1 MRSMTMMLVVGALMT
16 SGLEAPSFA
25 QSDWMKSLEAECK
38 AGKGFSC
45 KQWGEQLDLG
55 VFRPAEPVKA
65 RAAFERGCALKEDQA
80 CIALFKMLS
89 LGRGGPKD
97 LARARKLEP
106 AACATKII
114 VLSVDLEQAGL
125 CKSGQ

>member
-1 MRSMTMMLVVGALMT
+1 MRSMTMMLVAAALLT

-25 QSDWMKSLEAECK
+25 QSDWMKSLEADCK
-38 AGKGFSC
+38 AGKGFAC

-65 RAAFERGCALKEDQA
+65 RAAFERGCALKEDLA

-97 LARARKLEP
+97 MVRARKLEP

-114 VLSVDLEQAGL
+114 SVSVDLEQAGL
-125 CKSGQ
+125 CKSGR